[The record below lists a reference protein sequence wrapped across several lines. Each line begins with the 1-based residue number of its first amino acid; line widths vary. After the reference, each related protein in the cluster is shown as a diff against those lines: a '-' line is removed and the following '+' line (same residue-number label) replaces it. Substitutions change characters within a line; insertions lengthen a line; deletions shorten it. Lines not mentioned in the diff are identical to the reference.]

1 MNILTIILIL
11 VVILLIYIINQMKKN
26 KEIIEKQYAS
36 LHFEIYNSHIK
47 LDELKEKIYEYDEN
61 LQ

>member
-1 MNILTIILIL
+1 MNILIIILIV
-11 VVILLIYIINQMKKN
+11 VVILLIYIINQMKKD